1 MGKDLIRFS
10 VAVPEG
16 LLERFDEHVARR
28 GMQANRSEAIR
39 DLMREQM
46 AEQDMDDPD
55 TEVVGSITM
64 VYDHHV
70 VGLSGSL
77 DEIQH
82 DHMREIVS
90 EGRREFAAHFGR
102 KGLAPGA
109 AHFVDGA
116 MSAAVRTNH
125 IVLFFHSHILHTSF
139 HASFHIVLYLTIMSI
154 APPF

>member
-90 EGRREFAAHFGR
+90 TMHVHLDHHSCLEVLAVRGQSGRIHQLADLLLGTKGVRFGR
-102 KGLAPGA
+102 LACVA
-109 AHFVDGA
+109 ST
-116 MSAAVRTNH
+116 SAIEAGH
-125 IVLFFHSHILHTSF
+125 
-139 HASFHIVLYLTIMSI
+139 
-154 APPF
+154 

>member
-1 MGKDLIRFS
+1 MGNDLIRFS

-16 LLERFDEHVARR
+16 LLEEFDERVARR
-28 GMQANRSEAIR
+28 GRQANRSEAIR
-39 DLMREQM
+39 DLIREQM

-82 DHMREIVS
+82 DHMGEIVS
-90 EGRREFAAHFGR
+90 TMHVHLDHHSCLEVLAVRGTSGHIHELADLLLGTKGVRFGR
-102 KGLAPGA
+102 LACVA
-109 AHFVDGA
+109 TT
-116 MSAAVRTNH
+116 SAIEAGH
-125 IVLFFHSHILHTSF
+125 
-139 HASFHIVLYLTIMSI
+139 
-154 APPF
+154 